1 MTKLLVV
8 DDEQYIRFFLERLLT
23 REGYKVV
30 TASEGTAALA
40 ALPQGFD
47 LALLDINLGRGPNG
61 LDILDAIHQSYPEM
75 VVILLTGQGTL
86 ETAVAALRR
95 GAHDYLLKP
104 CMADEIR
111 KSVRQGLAK
120 RQSQHKQ
127 ASLIAQLEQQ
137 LSTTLAEIRNVSPS
151 IPVPSRPHPLASPL
165 TIDKE
170 RYTAKI
176 NSQLLVLTP
185 VEFNI
190 LAYLV
195 EQAPQVVTPQQ
206 IVYATHQYRTDALE
220 ASTIVRS
227 HIYRLRQK
235 IKEAGHAH
243 ELIRTV
249 RGVGYAIHA

>member
-1 MTKLLVV
+1 MPKLLVV

-23 REGYKVV
+23 REGYEVV
-30 TASEGTAALA
+30 TANDGTAALA

-47 LALLDINLGRGPNG
+47 LALLDINLGRGPSG
-61 LDILDAIHQSYPEM
+61 IDILDAIHQEYPNM

-95 GAHDYLLKP
+95 GAHDYLFKP

-111 KSVRQGLAK
+111 KSVRQGLDK

-127 ASLIAQLEQQ
+127 VNLITQLEQQ
-137 LSTTLAEIRNVSPS
+137 LSTTLAEIRSVSP
-151 IPVPSRPHPLASPL
+151 PVPPRPHPLASPL

-176 NSQLLVLTP
+176 NDQQLVLTP

-235 IKEAGHAH
+235 IKETGHTH

-249 RGVGYAIHA
+249 RGVGYAIHG